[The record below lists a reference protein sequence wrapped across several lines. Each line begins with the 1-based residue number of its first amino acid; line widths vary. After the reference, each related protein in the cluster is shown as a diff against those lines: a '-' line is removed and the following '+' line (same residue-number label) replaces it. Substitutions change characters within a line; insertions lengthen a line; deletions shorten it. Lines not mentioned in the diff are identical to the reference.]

1 MHCALTE
8 LEIKKKRRLEE
19 LESALAPRDAAI
31 KTVTALRSSLAL
43 GIGVI
48 DETALLDSVVKN
60 GGPKHFATRR
70 KGGPKSNNNLNNNI
84 GHSLKKIEER
94 SKSKPTPK
102 SGNDN
107 NRYSR
112 KELKALKFFNLT
124 QHRKFWKAIHAVFQR
139 H

>member
-1 MHCALTE
+1 MADVESTE
-8 LEIKKKRRLEE
+8 LEMKKKRLLEE
-19 LESALAPRDAAI
+19 LESALAPKDAAV
-31 KTVTALRSSLAL
+31 KTVTTLPSSLAL

-60 GGPKHFATRR
+60 GGAKHSASRR
-70 KGGPKSNNNLNNNI
+70 RGGPKSNNNLNNNI

-94 SKSKPTPK
+94 LNSKPTPK

-107 NRYSR
+107 NKYWQ

-124 QHRKFWKAIHAVFQR
+124 Q
-139 H
+139 